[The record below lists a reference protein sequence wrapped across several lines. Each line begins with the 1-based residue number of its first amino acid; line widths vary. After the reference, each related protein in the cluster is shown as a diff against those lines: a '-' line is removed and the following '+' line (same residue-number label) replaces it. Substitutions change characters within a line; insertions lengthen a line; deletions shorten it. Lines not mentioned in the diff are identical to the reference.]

1 MLEFNADTD
10 TVKVVASYQ
19 HSQEIW
25 QLAPHPTDAQNLVTI
40 GNQGELHALLTF
52 EETAT
57 CRVVNFK
64 A

>member
-19 HSQEIW
+19 HSQEIR
-25 QLAPHPTDAQNLVTI
+25 QLAPHPTDAQSLVTI

-52 EETAT
+52 EETERRRT
-57 CRVVNFK
+57 TILK